1 MATNLASNIAEKIMG
16 DVPTSTTQ
24 DKTRNPTGEKMK
36 ATVWHGK
43 HDVRVELVDKPQV
56 IEPTDALI
64 AVQLL
69 PLPVLRACMRSF
81 MWAWRVIDWLV
92 ARQPSLC

>member
-1 MATNLASNIAEKIMG
+1 MAMNLASHIAEKVMG

-24 DKTRNPTGEKMK
+24 DMTRHPTGEKMK

-43 HDVRVELVDKPQV
+43 HDVRVDLVDKPQV

-64 AVQLL
+64 AVSS
-69 PLPVLRACMRSF
+69 PVSPYRPYI
-81 MWAWRVIDWLV
+81 V
-92 ARQPSLC
+92 

>member
-24 DKTRNPTGEKMK
+24 DKTRNTTGEKMK

-69 PLPVLRACMRSF
+69 PAPRTARVHAFVHVGLARDWLHVNRAC
-81 MWAWRVIDWLV
+81 AD
-92 ARQPSLC
+92 